1 MRRLARFVAT
11 PFGLAVVG
19 LLVLAGWAALSA
31 GIFDN
36 AVQRQ
41 IRTSSV
47 YAAPGVDLDRTEAE
61 RIIGNRRLV
70 MVFLDRGADLAAA
83 CDDTEDAAAGT
94 FVLLLTPADDE
105 LDHYGC
111 SNFTDDDIE
120 NDENFGKAFV
130 SEQMLPQGTAE
141 FVNRPLDAVK
151 VAVVNYDTLVKTG
164 TLPDGARTITSSA
177 SRYVLAAAAVAA
189 VLAGAAT
196 VFLVGRGIGRLAAT
210 HREEQDTTSDARTA
224 LNAKATVLAGHII
237 ALDRRYARAS
247 KKFQHEQRELAAEYT
262 ELVADLTA
270 ENPDPSL
277 DERVDSLTDRARA
290 LAGTQRRRTRKRS

>member
-1 MRRLARFVAT
+1 MRRFVAT

-19 LLVLAGWAALSA
+19 LLVLAGWAVWSA

-36 AVQRQ
+36 AMQRQ

-47 YAAPGVDLDRTEAE
+47 YTAPGIDLNRSEAE
-61 RIIGNRRLV
+61 QIIGNRRLV
-70 MVFLDRGADLAAA
+70 VVFLDRGADLAEA

-94 FVLLLTPADDE
+94 FVLLLSPAGDE

-130 SEQMLPQGTAE
+130 SEQMLPQGAAE
-141 FVNRPLDAVK
+141 FVDRPLDALK

-177 SRYVLAAAAVAA
+177 SRYVLAAAAIAA
-189 VLAGAAT
+189 VLAGAAA
-196 VFLVGRGIGRLAAT
+196 VFLTARRIGRLAAT
-210 HREEQDTTSDARTA
+210 RREDRDTADDARAT
-224 LNAKATVLAGHII
+224 LNANVAVLAGHII
-237 ALDRRYARAS
+237 ELDRRYARAG
-247 KKFQHEQRELAAEYT
+247 KKFQRQHRNLAAEYT
-262 ELVADLTA
+262 DLVADLTA
-270 ENPDPSL
+270 AEPDPAL
-277 DERVDSLTDRARA
+277 AGRVESLTERARA
-290 LAGTQRRRTRKRS
+290 LTGGPKGRRGKSA